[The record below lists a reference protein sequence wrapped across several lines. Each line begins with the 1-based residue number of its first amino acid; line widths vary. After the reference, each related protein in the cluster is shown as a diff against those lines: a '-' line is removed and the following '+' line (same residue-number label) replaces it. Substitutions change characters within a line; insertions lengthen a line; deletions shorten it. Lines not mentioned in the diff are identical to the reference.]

1 MAKYGFDSE
10 LNFIPYSTRA
20 AWCTKYPNAVPYVE
34 CVDVMVNSSMEDGGG
49 GGVVVSTVVR
59 GYPLWNP
66 NANSVTDIPREV
78 VEAAGYHGANSS
90 GMISEDDNNL
100 EIAASMAAA
109 AAAAEGGGEDDG
121 TIKKRPRDDKL
132 LPRGILGNAQRLELH
147 SEIYNYFVWLRTQVK
162 TEGGKG
168 RKSVGGM
175 SSDGLKELLKSMGD
189 ALPSA
194 KSGHTTTTTTGAAAA
209 GQNNNNNN
217 KPPPF
222 LEEALFAKLKHRVD
236 SGTGSTSSSAKRQKK
251 AAGGGGGGGSKKVRK
266 EKGPVV
272 SWDDRLK
279 QLTEFGDEHGHFDL
293 PPPLDDDDDDDARFY
308 NWVQKINYELRGE
321 VLGEQL
327 QLFFLPHVCIIS
339 SSLPPVLTHTGLSP
353 HFLFTHTPHLQT
365 QPTTMATPPNLPKN
379 EPINSP
385 QSTLKPTTPNHAVV
399 LASNRSSPMH
409 PGRNAFSKW

>member
-1 MAKYGFDSE
+1 
-10 LNFIPYSTRA
+10 
-20 AWCTKYPNAVPYVE
+20 
-34 CVDVMVNSSMEDGGG
+34 MVNSLADGGG
-49 GGVVVSTVVR
+49 VSTIVR

-66 NANSVTDIPREV
+66 NVNSVTDIPREV
-78 VEAAGYHGANSS
+78 VEAAGYYGSMNS
-90 GMISEDDNNL
+90 GLVTDDNL
-100 EIAASMAAA
+100 EIAAAMAAA
-109 AAAAEGGGEDDG
+109 AAAGDG
-121 TIKKRPRDDKL
+121 TNKRPRENKL
-132 LPRGILGNAQRLELH
+132 LPKGILSNAQRSELH

-162 TEGGKG
+162 AEGGKG
-168 RKSVGGM
+168 KKSVGGM
-175 SSDGLKELLKSMGD
+175 SSDGLKEMLRSMGE

-194 KSGHTTTTTTGAAAA
+194 KSGG
-209 GQNNNNNN
+209 GSSGSGDDQ
-217 KPPPF
+217 PPPF

-251 AAGGGGGGGSKKVRK
+251 AAGGGGGGPKKVRK